1 MMYRNQPDK
10 RNQLLQK
17 INEVS
22 FALDDILLYLDT
34 HPCCE
39 KGMAYYR
46 EQAEKKEKV
55 NEGICGMLR
64 SSDHR
69 RCACVRRKYLEMDG
83 TAVSMGK
90 GRRGQIVYVEL

>member
-46 EQAEKKEKV
+46 EQAEKRKKLMKELPG
-55 NEGICGMLR
+55 NGWNSR
-64 SSDHR
+64 FH
-69 RCACVRRKYLEMDG
+69 
-83 TAVSMGK
+83 GK
-90 GRRGQIVYVEL
+90 GKEGADSLCGIMKNDYSIL